1 METYLPR
8 IAEKRLTIALSQF
21 PIVMVDGPR
30 AAGKTTMAGRFANSV
45 VHLPRDL
52 ELLRANPEGLLTSL
66 EPPILIDEWQLAGTD
81 FLWILK
87 RIVDTDPT
95 PGRFILTGSVE
106 PASYGPTYPL
116 TGRSM
121 RVTLLPMAASEIS
134 GHGSA
139 PTFLSRFLDGELT
152 PTAGKPAKFEIEH
165 LFTTGFPAARSL
177 PDAALFLESYAVT
190 VAQRAGDEGR
200 DATRFYRTA
209 QVLATLEAQAVPDQR
224 IWEAADI
231 NKATWKNYQ
240 DLLARTWLAAP
251 LPAFSSNRLSR
262 ITEYP
267 KRFFIDTALALS
279 LAQITPDD
287 LRRDPVLLGR
297 YLESYVVAQLRP
309 QAGGFNAKLQHI
321 RTSAG
326 AHEVDAVLEMPR
338 GIVAFEVKAATHV
351 TRKDA
356 RHLLWLRENMGD
368 RFCKGAVVYTGGD
381 VRQLDEH
388 IWAIPLDLLGEAQR
402 A

>member
-1 METYLPR
+1 MEMYLPR

-30 AAGKTTMAGRFANSV
+30 AAGKTTTAGRFANSV

-139 PTFLSRFLDGELT
+139 PTFLSRFS
-152 PTAGKPAKFEIEH
+152 TANSPHCREAREIRDRALVHDRISSCKIPA
-165 LFTTGFPAARSL
+165 
-177 PDAALFLESYAVT
+177 
-190 VAQRAGDEGR
+190 
-200 DATRFYRTA
+200 
-209 QVLATLEAQAVPDQR
+209 
-224 IWEAADI
+224 
-231 NKATWKNYQ
+231 
-240 DLLARTWLAAP
+240 
-251 LPAFSSNRLSR
+251 
-262 ITEYP
+262 
-267 KRFFIDTALALS
+267 
-279 LAQITPDD
+279 
-287 LRRDPVLLGR
+287 
-297 YLESYVVAQLRP
+297 
-309 QAGGFNAKLQHI
+309 
-321 RTSAG
+321 
-326 AHEVDAVLEMPR
+326 
-338 GIVAFEVKAATHV
+338 
-351 TRKDA
+351 
-356 RHLLWLRENMGD
+356 
-368 RFCKGAVVYTGGD
+368 
-381 VRQLDEH
+381 
-388 IWAIPLDLLGEAQR
+388 
-402 A
+402 